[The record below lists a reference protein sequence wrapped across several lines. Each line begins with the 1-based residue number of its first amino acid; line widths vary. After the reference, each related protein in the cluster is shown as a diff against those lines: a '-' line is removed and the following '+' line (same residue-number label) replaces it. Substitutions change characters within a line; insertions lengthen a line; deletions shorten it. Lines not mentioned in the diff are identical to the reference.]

1 MREKSFR
8 LCMLVGTIA
17 LASVAIFYFVTYV
30 TMTIALDN
38 NGLQLPLKQSI
49 QALWLAF
56 ACHVLLIALLY
67 LLVAFKPH
75 SVSREVIVILGLLQ
89 MVEAMLLFFF
99 SGSQIAAGS
108 LAVAAVFV
116 LLGAVLWPKKLGK
129 PTAAAGVAPVGGGF
143 TPS

>member
-17 LASVAIFYFVTYV
+17 LASVSIYYFVGYAELY
-30 TMTIALDN
+30 IALAN
-38 NGLQLPLKQSI
+38 NGLQPGLMQSI
-49 QALWLAF
+49 KALWLAF
-56 ACHVLLIALLY
+56 ACHVLLISLLY
-67 LLVAFKPH
+67 LLVAFRPH

-99 SGSQIAAGS
+99 SGSQVAAAS

-116 LLGAVLWPKKLGK
+116 LLGALLWPKRLGK
-129 PTAAAGVAPVGGGF
+129 PTAGAVVAPVGGGF

>member
-8 LCMLVGTIA
+8 LCMLIGAIA
-17 LASVAIFYFVTYV
+17 LASVAIFYFVTYAELH
-30 TMTIALDN
+30 IALRN
-38 NGLQLPLKQSI
+38 NGLQPDLMQSI
-49 QALWLAF
+49 KALWLAF
-56 ACHVLLIALLY
+56 ACHVLLISLLY

-99 SGSQIAAGS
+99 SGSQIAAAS

-116 LLGAVLWPKKLGK
+116 LLGALLWPKKLAK
-129 PTAAAGVAPVGGGF
+129 ATASVGVAPVGGGF
-143 TPS
+143 

>member
-8 LCMLVGTIA
+8 LCMLIGAIA
-17 LASVAIFYFVTYV
+17 LASVAIFYFVTYAELH
-30 TMTIALDN
+30 IALRN
-38 NGLQLPLKQSI
+38 NGLQPDLMQSI
-49 QALWLAF
+49 KALWLAF
-56 ACHVLLIALLY
+56 ACHVLLISLLY

-99 SGSQIAAGS
+99 SGSQIAAAS

-116 LLGAVLWPKKLGK
+116 LLGAVLWPKKLAT
-129 PTAAAGVAPVGGGF
+129 PAAGAGVAPVGGGF